1 MLFGVSLLV
10 WLGMILLIASLMCL
24 ASAITMVMSYG
35 SLWINDPEVTA
46 WVFIQLFLVFFF
58 GILAFRCFGVY

>member
-24 ASAITMVMSYG
+24 ASAITMVMSFG

-58 GILAFRCFGVY
+58 FILAFKCFSVY

>member
-10 WLGMILLIASLMCL
+10 WLGMFLLIASLMCL

>member
-24 ASAITMVMSYG
+24 ASAITMVMSFG

>member
-24 ASAITMVMSYG
+24 ASAITMVMSFG

-58 GILAFRCFGVY
+58 GILAFKCFGVY

>member
-10 WLGMILLIASLMCL
+10 WLGMFLLLASLMCL
-24 ASAITMVMSYG
+24 ASAIAMVMSYG

>member
-24 ASAITMVMSYG
+24 ASAITMVMSFG
-35 SLWINDPEVTA
+35 SSWINDPEVTA

-58 GILAFRCFGVY
+58 GILALKCFGVY

>member
-10 WLGMILLIASLMCL
+10 WLGMFLLIASLMCL
-24 ASAITMVMSYG
+24 ASAITMVMSFG

-58 GILAFRCFGVY
+58 FILAFKCFSVY

>member
-10 WLGMILLIASLMCL
+10 WLGMFLLIACLMCL
-24 ASAITMVMSYG
+24 ASAITMVMSFG
-35 SLWINDPEVTA
+35 SSWINDPEVTA
-46 WVFIQLFLVFFF
+46 WAFIQLFLVFFF

>member
-24 ASAITMVMSYG
+24 ASAITIAMSWG
-35 SLWINDPEVTA
+35 MEDPKASA

>member
-46 WVFIQLFLVFFF
+46 WVFIRLFLVFFF
-58 GILAFRCFGVY
+58 GILAFKCFGVY

>member
-1 MLFGVSLLV
+1 MIFGVAVLV
-10 WLGMILLIASLMCL
+10 WLGMFLLIASLICL
-24 ASAITMVMSYG
+24 ASAITMVMSFG